1 MAEQQGIGMV
11 WMLYRALNDVDRVRR
26 GVGLII
32 MHREREDV
40 VTFDLKNESIAP
52 LTLADV

>member
-1 MAEQQGIGMV
+1 MV
-11 WMLYRALNDVDRVRR
+11 WMLYRALNDVERVRL

-32 MHREREDV
+32 MLREHEDV
-40 VTFDLKNESIAP
+40 VTFDLKNESIGP